1 MCLLRRRLQVRWSED
16 RQLYSC
22 VYIVGRLYRPSCGV
36 KHKTPSGATVKN
48 ISLYAVTAGQ
58 GKIYVHFINLYI
70 MLCLSRT
77 VVILCYVQK

>member
-22 VYIVGRLYRPSCGV
+22 VCIFGRLYRPSFEV

-48 ISLYAVTAGQ
+48 FPLHALMAGQ
-58 GKIYVHFINLYI
+58 GKFYVHFINLHI